1 MEDPDNTRAGKRTKQ
16 KLAQMMNAF
25 DDFEG
30 VMKEGTRQRREKD
43 EHRLAQLKN
52 EMGTLEKTMSSEIKR
67 RLEMS
72 KSFQS
77 WCESQIAAFQDRM
90 EVNLRKRNVELQA
103 NIDKLNARVDA
114 LEEKFEEDKLRMM
127 QEIEERNAR
136 LTKQLNEF
144 QAIFDAEVKS
154 RLEREAKIA
163 ADLAEA
169 EAETKVNF
177 ETERTHRETVYQGLK
192 TKLDDAIRSR
202 TKGDE
207 KFQAFVAEEIASI
220 KNAIRKEQDIREQED
235 DEIVD
240 TLNRYTQKLQASLQI
255 INSSDT

>member
-1 MEDPDNTRAGKRTKQ
+1 
-16 KLAQMMNAF
+16 
-25 DDFEG
+25 
-30 VMKEGTRQRREKD
+30 
-43 EHRLAQLKN
+43 
-52 EMGTLEKTMSSEIKR
+52 MSSEIKR

-77 WCESQIAAFQDRM
+77 VRVCAAPLCVCSLGMTLLLPVQWCESQIAAFQDRM

-177 ETERTHRETVYQGLK
+177 ETERVR
-192 TKLDDAIRSR
+192 
-202 TKGDE
+202 
-207 KFQAFVAEEIASI
+207 
-220 KNAIRKEQDIREQED
+220 
-235 DEIVD
+235 D
-240 TLNRYTQKLQASLQI
+240 TLRLRTNMSRGA
-255 INSSDT
+255 